1 MFLYGKNSI
10 FERLKNNPRS
20 IEKVFFQ
27 DNFDSPQIEKLV
39 KSSRIACEH
48 LSLNRLQRIKRA
60 DNLGGIVAKVSKFE
74 YADLADLFPAAENN
88 QLSLIFLDRIFDP
101 QNLGAIMRSAACLE
115 KFAVIVPKHRACE
128 VTDTVL
134 HIAQGAENYIPV
146 AMVINITNTILQAKK
161 SGIWIAGAVTSEAE
175 DLTKAKLPFPLAL
188 VLGSEGKGIRYGVD
202 KHLDLRLNIPMSGA
216 ALSFNVAAACS
227 IFCYEINRQRPNR

>member
-10 FERLKNNPRS
+10 FERLKNYPES
-20 IEKVFFQ
+20 IEKIYFQ
-27 DNFDSPQIEKLV
+27 DSFDSPHIEKLIK
-39 KSSRIACEH
+39 KSRVASEH
-48 LSLNRLQRIKRA
+48 LSLRALQRIKRA
-60 DNLGGIVAKVSKFE
+60 DNLGGIVAKVRKFA
-74 YADLADLFPAAENN
+74 YADISDLLSAAGNN

-101 QNLGAIMRSAACLE
+101 QNLGAIMRSAACLG

-134 HIAQGAENYIPV
+134 HIAQGAENYISV
-146 AMVINITNTILQAKK
+146 AMATNLTNIILEAKEN
-161 SGIWIAGAVTSEAE
+161 GIWIAGAVTSGGE

-202 KHLDLRLNIPMSGA
+202 KHLDIKLNIPMSGT
-216 ALSFNVAAACS
+216 ALSFNVSAACS
-227 IFCYEINRQRPNR
+227 VFCYEITRQRPV